1 MGLEEKRVLQDIQH
15 YVLPEV
21 QSELQKIVGAELELK
36 VVWENF
42 PEEMPALQNVRDNL
56 YDILLTFRSIC
67 TKDDFE
73 CGLLRD
79 SVRSIVLKNDPSD
92 DHAIC
97 FKDGVIELQG
107 RFHEHPC
114 PTNPCQTNPCP
125 TNAGVKTAP
134 KKVREPDIH
143 LL

>member
-1 MGLEEKRVLQDIQH
+1 MGLEERRILQDIQYH
-15 YVLPEV
+15 VLPEV
-21 QSELQKIVGAELELK
+21 QSELQQIVGADLELK

-56 YDILLTFRSIC
+56 YDILITFRSIC

-79 SVRSIVLKNDPSD
+79 SVKSIVLKNDRFD

-107 RFHEHPC
+107 RFHDHHC
-114 PTNPCQTNPCP
+114 PTTE
-125 TNAGVKTAP
+125 VKTFP
-134 KKVREPDIH
+134 KKAREPDIH